1 MTTQDQLDQ
10 LDIFICF
17 NNIALSITIMYFF
30 VGMHIPEAIIA

>member
-17 NNIALSITIMYFF
+17 NNIALSMYYYY
-30 VGMHIPEAIIA
+30 VMHIPEAIIA